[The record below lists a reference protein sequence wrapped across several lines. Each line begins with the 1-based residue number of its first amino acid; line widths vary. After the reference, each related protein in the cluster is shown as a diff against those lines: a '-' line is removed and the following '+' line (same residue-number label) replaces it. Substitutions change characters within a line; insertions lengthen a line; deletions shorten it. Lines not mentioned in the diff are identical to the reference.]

1 MVTPT
6 ATDNKRVGYHV
17 RRTEEVNEV
26 QCCNF
31 YYLRSMLPKDDRASK
46 RIIAATTTVGSCIKV
61 VEWITFFKTK
71 QFGNVGF
78 FVGFVPM
85 SAASVLLFD
94 SSSMMTASPWVSEAV
109 KNWKDY
115 VSFWTGFFKRIE
127 MEEVT
132 DDCQLNCVG

>member
-1 MVTPT
+1 MTPT
-6 ATDNKRVGYHV
+6 ATEIVDYYA
-17 RRTEEVNEV
+17 RTEEVNV
-26 QCCNF
+26 VIST
-31 YYLRSMLPKDDRASK
+31 YLRSMLPKDDRASK

-109 KNWKDY
+109 KNWKDLT
-115 VSFWTGFFKRIE
+115 FNFGQAF
-127 MEEVT
+127 
-132 DDCQLNCVG
+132 